1 MAGSLEWRITTLP
14 GRPTVLEISVSGYIS
29 VADLQ
34 GEYGLTLN
42 QQLAA
47 GRGQLGLLFI
57 ASRLQGMELSL
68 PTAHASLLLP
78 YMQRVQAVATVSGSA
93 FVRFGM
99 ASASLVLSRKFRTFD
114 SREEALAWL
123 LGAATEVQRGK

>member
-1 MAGSLEWRITTLP
+1 MAGSLQWRITTLP

-34 GEYGLTLN
+34 GEYGITLN
-42 QQLAA
+42 QHLAA
-47 GRGQLGLLFI
+47 GRGPLAVLFI
-57 ASRLQGMELSL
+57 ASRLHGMELSL
-68 PTAHASLLLP
+68 PTAHASMMLP
-78 YMQRVQAVATVSGSA
+78 HMQRVQAVATVSSSA

-99 ASASLVLSRKFRTFD
+99 ASASLVMSRKFRTFD

-123 LGAATEVQRGK
+123 FGAATEVQRGK